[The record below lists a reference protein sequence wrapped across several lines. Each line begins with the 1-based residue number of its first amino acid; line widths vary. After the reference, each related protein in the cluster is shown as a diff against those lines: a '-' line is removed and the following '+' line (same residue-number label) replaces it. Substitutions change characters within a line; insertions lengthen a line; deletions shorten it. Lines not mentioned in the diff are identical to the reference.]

1 MRTALRALIVAL
13 AFLALLPL
21 SASAHP
27 LGNFT
32 VNRYSAI
39 TVGSDGLTL
48 RYVLDLA
55 EIPTLQELGSA
66 GIDPAA
72 SSAEVSARLLA
83 AKTAELS
90 SGAQLTLSGRTVTWS
105 SRDASLELIE
115 GQAGLRTMRVA
126 LTFVATDRLA
136 DGSALAYHDANYAGR
151 IGWHEIVL
159 RGGIVD
165 SSVPAQDVTDELRV
179 YPTDPAIAPLDRDR
193 AIATVRLG
201 TAAGASNPTP
211 SAGGA
216 RFAVDAT
223 IERLTGVLRD
233 ERLDALSLI
242 AALLVA
248 AALGAVH
255 ALGPGHGKAL
265 VGAYLV
271 GSRGT
276 ARHALLLGATVT
288 ATHTAGVYLLGLG
301 TLLAARYVLPDRIY
315 PILGMLSGAL
325 VIAIGLGLGRSRIA
339 ALRHA
344 HAHARPGGHGHS
356 HEHGHADATGDH
368 GQALSLRGL
377 LGLGV
382 SGGLLPCPTA
392 LVVLLAAVSFHNVAL
407 GMVLVAAFSVGLAA
421 VLTGIGLALV
431 WGGRWLTRS
440 GAARRVGAWGA
451 VAILPVLSAAAIAV
465 AGALIAIDAARA
477 IV

>member
-1 MRTALRALIVAL
+1 VKSTLRALIVAL
-13 AFLALLPL
+13 ASMALLPL
-21 SASAHP
+21 AASAHP

-39 TVGSDGLTL
+39 TVRDDGLTL

-55 EIPTLQELGSA
+55 EIPTLQELGAA
-66 GIDPAA
+66 GIDPGA
-72 SSAEVSARLLA
+72 SSAEVSGRLLG
-83 AKTAELS
+83 AKTEELAA
-90 SGAQLTLSGRTVTWS
+90 GARLTLSGRAVRWS
-105 SRDASLELIE
+105 TRDASLELLD

-126 LTFVATDRLA
+126 LTLVAVDRLA
-136 DGSALAYHDANYAGR
+136 DGNALAYHDANYSGR
-151 IGWHEIVL
+151 IGWHEIVI
-159 RGGIVD
+159 RGGVID
-165 SSVPAQDVTDELRV
+165 SSVPAQDVTDELRA
-179 YPTDPAIAPLDRDR
+179 YPTDPAIPPLDRER
-193 AIATVRLG
+193 ATATVRLG
-201 TAAGASNPTP
+201 AAASVREATP
-211 SAGGA
+211 STGGA

-233 ERLDALSLI
+233 QRLDALGLL

-288 ATHTAGVYLLGLG
+288 ATHTAGVYLLGLV
-301 TLLAARYVLPDRIY
+301 TLLAARYVLPDRVY

-325 VIAIGLGLGRSRIA
+325 VIAIGIGLGRSRIV
-339 ALRHA
+339 ALRHTR
-344 HAHARPGGHGHS
+344 AHARRDGHGHS
-356 HEHGHADATGDH
+356 HDDVHDH
-368 GQALSLRGL
+368 GTHDRGAPLSLRGL

>member
-1 MRTALRALIVAL
+1 MKRTLRALIVAL
-13 AFLALLPL
+13 ASMALLPL
-21 SASAHP
+21 AASAHP

-39 TVGSDGLTL
+39 TVRDDGLTL

-55 EIPTLQELGSA
+55 EIPTLQELGAA
-66 GIDPAA
+66 GIDPGT
-72 SSAEVSARLLA
+72 SSAAVSGRLLG
-83 AKTAELS
+83 AKTEELAA
-90 SGAQLTLSGRTVTWS
+90 GARLTLSGRPVRWS
-105 SRDASLELIE
+105 TRDASLELLE

-126 LTFVATDRLA
+126 LTLVAADRLA
-136 DGSALAYHDANYAGR
+136 DGNALAYHDANYSGR
-151 IGWHEIVL
+151 IGWHEIVI

-165 SSVPAQDVTDELRV
+165 SSVPAQDVTDELRA
-179 YPTDPAIAPLDRDR
+179 YPTDPAIPPLDRER

-201 TAAGASNPTP
+201 AAAGVRDATP
-211 SAGGA
+211 SIGGA

-233 ERLDALSLI
+233 QRLDALGLL

-288 ATHTAGVYLLGLG
+288 ATHTAGVYLLGLV
-301 TLLAARYVLPDRIY
+301 TLLAARYVLPDRVY

-325 VIAIGLGLGRSRIA
+325 VIAIGIGLGRSRIV

-344 HAHARPGGHGHS
+344 RAHARQDGHGHS
-356 HEHGHADATGDH
+356 HDDVHDH
-368 GQALSLRGL
+368 GTHDRGAPLSLRGL

-421 VLTGIGLALV
+421 VLTGIGLAFV
-431 WGGRWLTRS
+431 WGGRWLARS
-440 GAARRVGAWGA
+440 VAARRFAGSGLVR
-451 VAILPVLSAAAIAV
+451 VLPVLSAAAIAV